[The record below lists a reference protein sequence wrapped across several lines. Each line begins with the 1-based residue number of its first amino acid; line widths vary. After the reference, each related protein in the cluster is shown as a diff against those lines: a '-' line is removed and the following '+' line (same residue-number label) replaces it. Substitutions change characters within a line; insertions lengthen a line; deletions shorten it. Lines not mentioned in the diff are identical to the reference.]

1 MRWFSIRREKHAQRA
16 CYAKLFVFLY
26 LGVTLPCAFLLKH
39 LLKVH
44 GWCVHIFL
52 QLKEQLS
59 QAEQTHSSELEGMK
73 REISRLTQEL
83 HQRDITIA
91 SASGSTS
98 DLEQRLRTE
107 IERAERKAVEHR
119 VKKAEDSYA
128 VSLRDLKA
136 WNTTLVFSC
145 VNSFLFSSA
154 FEQRL

>member
-1 MRWFSIRREKHAQRA
+1 MVFNQEGQACTEGLLHRA
-16 CYAKLFVFLY
+16 FCFPVLRFH
-26 LGVTLPCAFLLKH
+26 VTMCNTFAFLLKP
-39 LLKVH
+39 LLKAH
-44 GWCVHIFL
+44 GWCVCIFL
-52 QLKEQLS
+52 QLKEQLI

-119 VKKAEDSYA
+119 VKKGRRLLCCLFKGSEGLEYHP
-128 VSLRDLKA
+128 
-136 WNTTLVFSC
+136 
-145 VNSFLFSSA
+145 SF
-154 FEQRL
+154 

>member
-1 MRWFSIRREKHAQRA
+1 MYNTF
-16 CYAKLFVFLY
+16 
-26 LGVTLPCAFLLKH
+26 AFLLKR
-39 LLKVH
+39 LLKAH
-44 GWCVHIFL
+44 GWCVRIFL
-52 QLKEQLS
+52 QLKEQLC

-119 VKKAEDSYA
+119 VKKAKDFYV
-128 VSLRDLKA
+128 VSLRDMKA
-136 WNTTLVFSC
+136 WNTILPLSY
-145 VNSFLFSSA
+145 VNSSLLFSA
-154 FEQRL
+154 FGQRL

>member
-1 MRWFSIRREKHAQRA
+1 MEKDWNEVVFNREGQACTEGLLRRGF
-16 CYAKLFVFLY
+16 CFLI
-26 LGVTLPCAFLLKH
+26 LRFHITKCNNFAFLLKH
-39 LLKVH
+39 LLKAY
-44 GWCVHIFL
+44 GWCVPIFF

-119 VKKAEDSYA
+119 VKKAEDSCC
-128 VSLRDLKA
+128 LLKGSEG
-136 WNTTLVFSC
+136 LEYHP
-145 VNSFLFSSA
+145 SF
-154 FEQRL
+154 